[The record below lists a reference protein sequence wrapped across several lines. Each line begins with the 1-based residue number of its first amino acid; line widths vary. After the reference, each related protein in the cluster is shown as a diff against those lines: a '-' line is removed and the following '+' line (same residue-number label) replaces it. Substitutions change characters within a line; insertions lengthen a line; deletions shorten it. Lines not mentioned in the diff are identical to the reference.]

1 MAMVTMNDNNN
12 KFFSTSSSV
21 DIMPV
26 KMRVY

>member
-1 MAMVTMNDNNN
+1 MAIVTMDDDNNN
-12 KFFSTSSSV
+12 FFLTSSSV